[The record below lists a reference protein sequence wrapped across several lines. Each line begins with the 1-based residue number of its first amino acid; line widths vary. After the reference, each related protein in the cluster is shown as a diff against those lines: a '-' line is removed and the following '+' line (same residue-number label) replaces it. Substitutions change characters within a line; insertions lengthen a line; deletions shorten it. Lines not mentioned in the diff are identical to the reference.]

1 VHVYGIHLEQPS
13 FHREATE
20 GSARAISLRSRR
32 DALAAELVRW
42 AAEDT
47 DERGEQPR
55 SSPF

>member
-1 VHVYGIHLEQPS
+1 MHVYGIHLEQPS
-13 FHREATE
+13 YHREAADV
-20 GSARAISLRSRR
+20 SARGISLRSRR
-32 DALAAELVRW
+32 AALAAELERW